1 MSTPTKTNSLTAVFA
16 MIGATLCYLLGDT
29 AVKLT
34 SDTVPVPQIIAIRSL
49 ITVLLIAL
57 AATATGVIRSWP
69 RMFSPPVLF
78 RGGFDAATT
87 LMFTH
92 ALANMRIADATAIIN
107 AAPIAATLMA
117 VFILKERAGGTRWA
131 AIIVGFLG
139 VLLVLQPDASGYNL
153 YGFLAVGAMIFVAG
167 RDVITRRIASDIP
180 SLIITLWSA
189 LAVTFFGA
197 AMSLTTGKWEPL
209 ELSELGLLSTAAVL
223 LFGAYH
229 FSVISLRLG
238 EVSLVGPFRYVI
250 IIWGL
255 VMGFVVWGDV
265 PGLAA
270 LAGMTLIALAGLAVV
285 RREFTRGRQDR

>member
-1 MSTPTKTNSLTAVFA
+1 MTTPTKTNSLTAVVA
-16 MIGATLCYLLGDT
+16 MLGATLCYLLGDT
-29 AVKLT
+29 AVKLA
-34 SDTVPVPQIIAIRSL
+34 SDTIPVPQIIAVRGL

-57 AATATGVIRSWP
+57 AATATGVLRYWP
-69 RMFSPPVLF
+69 RMFSLPVLV

-87 LMFTH
+87 LMYTY

-117 VFILKERAGGTRWA
+117 VFILKERVGGARWA
-131 AIIVGFLG
+131 AIMVGFLG
-139 VLLVLQPDASGYNL
+139 VLLVLQPDASGYNF
-153 YGFLAVGAMIFVAG
+153 YGFLAIGAMITVSG
-167 RDVITRRIASDIP
+167 RDVITRRIAADIP
-180 SLIITLWSA
+180 SLIVTLWSA
-189 LAVTFFGA
+189 IAVAIFGVA
-197 AMSLTTGKWEPL
+197 TSFTTSAWVPMEVT
-209 ELSELGLLSTAAVL
+209 EIGLLSTAAVL

-250 IIWGL
+250 IVWGL

-270 LAGMTLIALAGLAVV
+270 LAGMTLIAFSGLAVI
-285 RREFTRGRQDR
+285 RREFTRGRHGR